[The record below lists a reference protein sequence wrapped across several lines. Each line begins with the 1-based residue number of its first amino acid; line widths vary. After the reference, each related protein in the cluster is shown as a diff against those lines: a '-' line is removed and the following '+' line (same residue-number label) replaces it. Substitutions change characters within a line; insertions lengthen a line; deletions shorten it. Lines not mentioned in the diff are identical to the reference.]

1 MYFCVNLAVFSE
13 NVIYYKNFIVLYC
26 KNKHVYDIIKL
37 IYILFWQMIIEY
49 EVMRMKR
56 IKSFFKILGMLVLC
70 ASFTGCGVNGNVD
83 DYAVNTG
90 YGDSD
95 TVKSSSGV
103 SKDSIKV
110 GVIHLS
116 DPAEGSG
123 YTYTHDIG
131 IMGMQQNLGLSD
143 SQIIRKINVNDS
155 DKEAT
160 RKAIKECIDEGC
172 NIIFSTSWGYM
183 ETTAQMAEEYPDVY
197 FSHGTGYMSNG
208 KNFNNYFGRI
218 YQPRYLSGIVAG
230 MNTKTNKIGY
240 VAAMGSENSEVT
252 GGIDAFALG
261 VYSVNPSAQIYVKV
275 TNSWY
280 DPEAEKAAASTLLD
294 MNCDVITQ
302 HCDTTYPQ
310 LLAQQKNVYSI
321 GYNSDMSKDAPDACL
336 CSVIWNWSAYYTAAV
351 QSVID
356 GTWDGSNYYG
366 GMNENLVGITQLAD
380 FCKSGTQQKVDE
392 AKKDIISGKLGI
404 FDGVIETNT
413 GTTVGESG
421 KTLKDSDIT
430 GNINWYFKTVT
441 VVQ

>member
-1 MYFCVNLAVFSE
+1 
-13 NVIYYKNFIVLYC
+13 
-26 KNKHVYDIIKL
+26 
-37 IYILFWQMIIEY
+37 MIIEY
-49 EVMRMKR
+49 EVVRMKR

-70 ASFTGCGVNGNVD
+70 ASFTGCGVNGNID

-197 FSHGTGYMSNG
+197 YSHGTGYKSNG
-208 KNFNNYFGRI
+208 KNFNYYFGII
-218 YQPRYLSGIVAG
+218 YHPRYLSGIVAG

-280 DPEAEKAAASTLLD
+280 DPAAEKAAASTLLN
-294 MNCDVITQ
+294 MNCDVIAQ

-366 GMNENLVGITQLAD
+366 GMNENIVGITQLAD

-441 VVQ
+441 LVQ

>member
-1 MYFCVNLAVFSE
+1 
-13 NVIYYKNFIVLYC
+13 
-26 KNKHVYDIIKL
+26 
-37 IYILFWQMIIEY
+37 MIIEY
-49 EVMRMKR
+49 EVMRMKI
-56 IKSFFKILGMLVLC
+56 IKSFLKILGMLVLC
-70 ASFTGCGVNGNVD
+70 ASFTGCGMNGNVD

-116 DPAEGSG
+116 DPTEGSG

-280 DPEAEKAAASTLLD
+280 DPAAEKAAASTLLN
-294 MNCDVITQ
+294 MNCDVIAQ

-366 GMNENLVGITQLAD
+366 GMNENIVGITQLAD

>member
-1 MYFCVNLAVFSE
+1 
-13 NVIYYKNFIVLYC
+13 
-26 KNKHVYDIIKL
+26 
-37 IYILFWQMIIEY
+37 
-49 EVMRMKR
+49 MKR

-70 ASFTGCGVNGNVD
+70 ASFTGCGVNGNID

-116 DPAEGSG
+116 NPAEGSG

-155 DKEAT
+155 DKDAT

-280 DPEAEKAAASTLLD
+280 DPAAEKAAASTLLN
-294 MNCDVITQ
+294 MNCDVIAQ

-366 GMNENLVGITQLAD
+366 GMNENIVGITQLAD

-441 VVQ
+441 LVQ

>member
-1 MYFCVNLAVFSE
+1 
-13 NVIYYKNFIVLYC
+13 
-26 KNKHVYDIIKL
+26 
-37 IYILFWQMIIEY
+37 
-49 EVMRMKR
+49 MKR

-70 ASFTGCGVNGNVD
+70 ASFTGCGMNGNID
-83 DYAVNTG
+83 DYAVNMG

-280 DPEAEKAAASTLLD
+280 DPAAEKAAASTILN
-294 MNCDVITQ
+294 MNCDVIAQ

-366 GMNENLVGITQLAD
+366 GMNENIVGITQLAD

-441 VVQ
+441 LVQ

>member
-1 MYFCVNLAVFSE
+1 
-13 NVIYYKNFIVLYC
+13 
-26 KNKHVYDIIKL
+26 
-37 IYILFWQMIIEY
+37 
-49 EVMRMKR
+49 MKR
-56 IKSFFKILGMLVLC
+56 IKSFFKILGMFVLC

-116 DPAEGSG
+116 DPADGSG

-155 DKEAT
+155 DKDAT

-280 DPEAEKAAASTLLD
+280 DHEAEKAAASTLLD

-366 GMNENLVGITQLAD
+366 GMNENIVGITQLAD

-441 VVQ
+441 LVQ

>member
-1 MYFCVNLAVFSE
+1 
-13 NVIYYKNFIVLYC
+13 
-26 KNKHVYDIIKL
+26 
-37 IYILFWQMIIEY
+37 MIIEY

-70 ASFTGCGVNGNVD
+70 ASFTGCGMNGNID
-83 DYAVNTG
+83 DYAVNMG

-116 DPAEGSG
+116 DPADGSG

-155 DKEAT
+155 DKDAT

-280 DPEAEKAAASTLLD
+280 DPAAEKAAASTLLN
-294 MNCDVITQ
+294 MNCDVIAQ

-366 GMNENLVGITQLAD
+366 GMNENIVGITQLAD

-441 VVQ
+441 LVQ